1 MANTYKTEMVSVTTT
16 GSNVLIFTA
25 SGSLIVRDVMIYAKG
40 GAATVS
46 VLYDDR
52 STDDVVA
59 KESLT
64 ADETWRPFVTPIA
77 MLSAHELKVN
87 TSAAVTILITY
98 VEFS

>member
-1 MANTYKTEMVSVTTT
+1 MANTYQTEIVSVTTT
-16 GSNVLIFTA
+16 GSNVLVFTA

-52 STDDVVA
+52 TTDDVVA

-64 ADETWRPFVTPIA
+64 ADETWRPFATPIA

-87 TSAAVTILITY
+87 TSAALTIRITY
-98 VEFS
+98 EEFS

>member
-16 GSNVLIFTA
+16 GSNVLVFTA

-64 ADETWRPFVTPIA
+64 ADETWRPFTAPIA

-87 TSAAVTILITY
+87 TNASLTILITY

>member
-1 MANTYKTEMVSVTTT
+1 MANTYQTQIVSVTTT

-52 STDDVVA
+52 TTDDVVA

-64 ADETWRPFVTPIA
+64 ADETWRPFAAPIA